1 MEWTVR
7 LDIVRMNR
15 SPRLKLIRGL
25 GMGRGV
31 HRRRAMEKA
40 RAGAMV

>member
-1 MEWTVR
+1 MTVR
-7 LDIVRMNR
+7 LDMARMNK

-25 GMGRGV
+25 GMGRGF